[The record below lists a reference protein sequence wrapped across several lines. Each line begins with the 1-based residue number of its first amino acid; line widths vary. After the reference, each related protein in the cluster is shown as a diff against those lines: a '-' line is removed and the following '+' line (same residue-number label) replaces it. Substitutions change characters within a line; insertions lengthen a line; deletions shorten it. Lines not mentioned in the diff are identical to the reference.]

1 MAKKEKP
8 VCDHFLKDV
17 ECSKC
22 GKTFI
27 PTYAWVYKETREKK
41 TLFYCT
47 WTCFN
52 HRKEKGG
59 EMRGRKKDVYEEN
72 YR

>member
-8 VCDHFLKDV
+8 VCDHFLREV
-17 ECSKC
+17 ECCKC

-41 TLFYCT
+41 DSVLLYLDLFQPQK
-47 WTCFN
+47 
-52 HRKEKGG
+52 RK
-59 EMRGRKKDVYEEN
+59 RR
-72 YR
+72 